1 MLLCAITRPGGIL
14 FGMRDKYRMSVVSS
28 RCSRLLLI
36 VGSVVLRNIHRG
48 YTDGDE
54 RSCLLLLL
62 IAQI

>member
-1 MLLCAITRPGGIL
+1 MF
-14 FGMRDKYRMSVVSS
+14 FGMRDNYRMSFVS
-28 RCSRLLLI
+28 RRRTRLLLI